1 MKLRN
6 LLFLMLGGAVGL
18 PGGAVEPPLPG
29 EDGPRPVAEVF
40 QPLLLPGEAL
50 PPGSEAPVLP
60 ETPAQLPPELFPESG
75 PVTEGDPSAMLPEP
89 LDSGLP
95 VELPKPGELA
105 PPPLLPPP
113 SPSSSSLLPSMEM
126 TARAYWHKSPRQA
139 REVARRERKPLLL
152 FFYQKWKSAPMAS
165 MGASGG
171 DNNIAMSDDLLAM
184 PEFNEFASSHL
195 VLTQLFYPIGSPDKK
210 KYPPER
216 LAALQQFKEY
226 FKVKG
231 FPCLILLDENGR
243 EIERQTGYVRTKN
256 GRGVDLSRA
265 GPILERLKTAVARRE
280 AVIAAADEKMD
291 RLLKQNYREWTSQAG
306 TRLMAKLVSST
317 VSEVILMDAEGALR
331 RVAPEQLCIVDQ
343 AVISRQA
350 KGILPAPHLKD
361 RLDYKLPSA
370 GPP

>member
-1 MKLRN
+1 M
-6 LLFLMLGGAVGL
+6 MLGGAVCL
-18 PGGAVEPPLPG
+18 QGGAVEPPLPG
-29 EDGPRPVAEVF
+29 EDGPRPAAEVF
-40 QPLLLPGEAL
+40 KPLLLPGDAL
-50 PPGSEAPVLP
+50 PPGSEAPALP
-60 ETPAQLPPELFPESG
+60 EGPAVLPPESYPESG
-75 PVTEGDPSAMLPEP
+75 PVTEADPSAMLP
-89 LDSGLP
+89 DAGLP

-113 SPSSSSLLPSMEM
+113 SPGSSSLLPSMEM
-126 TARAYWHKSPRQA
+126 TARAYWHKSPREA

-171 DNNIAMSDDLLAM
+171 DNNIALSDDLLTL

-243 EIERQTGYVRTKN
+243 EIERQTGYVRTKT

-265 GPILERLKTAVARRE
+265 GPILERLKTAVGRRE
-280 AVIAAADEKMD
+280 AVIAAADEKME

-317 VSEVILMDAEGALR
+317 ASEVILMDAEGAPR
-331 RVAPEQLCIVDQ
+331 RVALEQLCIVDQ
-343 AVISRQA
+343 AVVSRQA
-350 KGILPAPHLKD
+350 KGIPPAPHIKD

>member
-1 MKLRN
+1 M
-6 LLFLMLGGAVGL
+6 MLGWSPAL

-29 EDGPRPVAEVF
+29 EDGPRPAAEVF
-40 QPLLLPGEAL
+40 QPLLLPGDTL
-50 PPGSEAPVLP
+50 PPGSEAPALP
-60 ETPAQLPPELFPESG
+60 EGPAVLPPELFPESG

-95 VELPKPGELA
+95 VDLPKPGELA

-113 SPSSSSLLPSMEM
+113 SQSSPSLLPSMEM
-126 TARAYWHKSPRQA
+126 GARAYWHKSPREA

-171 DNNIAMSDDLLAM
+171 DNNIAMNDDLLAT

-195 VLTQLFYPIGSPDKK
+195 VLTRLFYPIGSPDKK
-210 KYPPER
+210 VFTPER

-243 EIERQTGYVRTKN
+243 EIERQTGYVRTKT

-265 GPILERLKTAVARRE
+265 GPILERLKTAVLRRE

-306 TRLMAKLVSST
+306 TKLLAKLVSST
-317 VSEVILMDAEGALR
+317 ASEVILMDAEGELR
-331 RVAPEQLCIVDQ
+331 RVASEQLCIVDR

-350 KGILPAPHLKD
+350 KGMLPAPHLKD

-370 GPP
+370 AGPP